1 VKEGLEFVLAYSSES
16 FSPSKLRRLS
26 RRIRVNRTGFED
38 QCLFDGAFAT
48 KWVPTQGDVVARSN
62 RTLTRIDVSL
72 TGLLPRNGF
81 NPGRRC
87 HSLRREKE
95 SVFVLCQRLKG
106 GFERLVRSPL

>member
-48 KWVPTQGDVVARSN
+48 KWVQPRETLSLAPTGKGKCVCF
-62 RTLTRIDVSL
+62 VSEVER
-72 TGLLPRNGF
+72 GL
-81 NPGRRC
+81 
-87 HSLRREKE
+87 
-95 SVFVLCQRLKG
+95 
-106 GFERLVRSPL
+106 